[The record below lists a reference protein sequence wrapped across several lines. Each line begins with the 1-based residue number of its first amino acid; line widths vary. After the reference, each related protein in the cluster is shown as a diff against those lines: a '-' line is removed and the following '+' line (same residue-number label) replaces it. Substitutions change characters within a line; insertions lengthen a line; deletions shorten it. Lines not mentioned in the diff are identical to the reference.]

1 VTGDGS
7 GFGGGGSG
15 FLGEGTGLGGAGSGS
30 LGADS
35 GSSGE
40 GSGSVGEVSGLVS
53 PGSGS
58 AGFLGSV
65 RSGRSGSSTARSQD
79 SLLGWD
85 NWYVMLHSYLNTTVK
100 HIRKSLNLLGSKFF
114 YLFRFHQA
122 GNLDCAHLFSVAVLF
137 THVHASPLISQATYF
152 EAVSHALASN
162 RRHRRASGMRC
173 SFSLV
178 IYGFSLRSWLNMRAR
193 IQGIPYGSHQAQ
205 PVSSQLEYETLIQG
219 YLPLIRLPK

>member
-15 FLGEGTGLGGAGSGS
+15 FLGEGTGLGGAGSGL

-40 GSGSVGEVSGLVS
+40 GSGSAGAGTGSVGEVSGLVS

-65 RSGRSGSSTARSQD
+65 RSGRSGSITASSKD
-79 SLLGWD
+79 SLLDWD
-85 NWYVMLHSYLNTTVK
+85 NWYVILHSYLNTTTK
-100 HIRKSLNLLGSKFF
+100 HIRKSLNLMGSKFF
-114 YLFRFHQA
+114 YLFRFHQR

-152 EAVSHALASN
+152 EAVSHALA
-162 RRHRRASGMRC
+162 C
-173 SFSLV
+173 
-178 IYGFSLRSWLNMRAR
+178 
-193 IQGIPYGSHQAQ
+193 
-205 PVSSQLEYETLIQG
+205 T
-219 YLPLIRLPK
+219 